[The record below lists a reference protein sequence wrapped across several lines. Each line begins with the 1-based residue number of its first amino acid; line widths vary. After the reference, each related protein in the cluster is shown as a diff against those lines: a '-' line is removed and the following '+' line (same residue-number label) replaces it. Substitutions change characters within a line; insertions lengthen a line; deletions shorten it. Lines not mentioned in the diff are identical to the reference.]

1 MNKEVI
7 SLKEVKSFQTRAEEF
22 FPLDWYKKMLNNYP
36 VYYNE
41 ETNTWH
47 VFKYEH
53 VKEVLS
59 NYEVFSS
66 EGSRT
71 TIPVG
76 ANNKEGSIPDAVN
89 VTMVDPPNH
98 RKRRSL
104 LAAAF
109 TPRSLKNW
117 EPRIE
122 RIAAELVEDIE
133 ENSTVDIVEALAAPL
148 PSMVIT
154 ELFGVP
160 IEDQSKFKH
169 WVDILFQPFDK
180 ENQEEMDLKKQAA
193 AKEYYQYLYPIVVEK
208 RSNPAEDIISDLI
221 KSEVD
226 GEKFTDDEIVRTTMA
241 ILGAGVETTSHALAN
256 SFYALLYDDPSLY
269 EELRN
274 DVELVPKAVEEM
286 LRYRFQSSKR
296 DRTVK
301 KDNNLLGHELKEGDV
316 VVAWM
321 SAANLDEDMFDDPF
335 SLNIHRANNKKHLT
349 FGKGPHFCLGA
360 PLARLELTI
369 ALKTF
374 LQKFSRIKPVES
386 FDLEEHLTSSAP
398 GQSLTHLPINV
409 YK

>member
-7 SLKEVKSFQTRAEEF
+7 SLKEVKSFQTRSEEF
-22 FPLDWYKKMLNNYP
+22 FPINWYKEMLHHHP
-36 VYYNE
+36 VHYNE
-41 ETNTWH
+41 ATNTWH

-133 ENSTVDIVEALAAPL
+133 GNSTVDIVEALAAPL

-374 LQKFSRIKPVES
+374 LQKFSRIEPVES

-398 GQSLTHLPINV
+398 GQSLTHLPIKV

>member
-374 LQKFSRIKPVES
+374 LQKFSRIEPVES